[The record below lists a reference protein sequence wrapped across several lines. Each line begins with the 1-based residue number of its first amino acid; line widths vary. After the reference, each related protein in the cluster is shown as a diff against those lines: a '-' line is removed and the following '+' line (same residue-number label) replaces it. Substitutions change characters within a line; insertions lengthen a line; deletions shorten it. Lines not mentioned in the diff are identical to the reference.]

1 MSRQPQANSRSQ
13 PTPRVGNLS
22 GRRRQVG
29 TDGIRSASSRSGT
42 QQTQSGGSPSTLPN
56 EQPSRLRPTPPNAT
70 GALERPPK
78 RPRRRTIQSTTYNDI
93 ETEPDAQALTEAIRL
108 SDDSSDEY
116 QNSRRSDQ
124 TESDTEPDTEDN
136 DIPDATGAGL
146 RHRSRTADVRTN
158 TRVSTVRVSTTS
170 GSQEAALVRRTPA
183 ARGRVVPG
191 RAYALPV
198 PLSSSVARYSAPLA
212 THSATTSGDRS
223 SSPAGESSTPHHED
237 IWLNTPS
244 RRNTATGVEAAVVTR
259 AKALILWYTLFVNPL
274 PGPVT
279 LTSQVHRAWLE
290 ALDHISDAENME
302 ASEEN
307 IKIVSGR
314 KYKGMSSVVLILK
327 DTQ

>member
-22 GRRRQVG
+22 GRRRQVE

-56 EQPSRLRPTPPNAT
+56 EQPSRVRAIPLRAT

-93 ETEPDAQALTEAIRL
+93 ETEPDAQAPTETVRL

-136 DIPDATGAGL
+136 DILDATGAGL
-146 RHRSRTADVRTN
+146 RHRSRTADGQTN
-158 TRVSTVRVSTTS
+158 NRVSTVRVSTTS

-191 RAYALPV
+191 RAYTPPV
-198 PLSSSVARYSAPLA
+198 LLSSSVARYPSPLA
-212 THSATTSGDRS
+212 THSVTTSGERS
-223 SSPAGESSTPHHED
+223 SSPAGGSSTPHDEH
-237 IWLNTPS
+237 ILLNTLS

-259 AKALILWYTLFVNPL
+259 AKALILWYTLFVDPL

-290 ALDHISDAENME
+290 ALDHISDAGDME
-302 ASEEN
+302 ASEES
-307 IKIVSGR
+307 IKIVSGHR
-314 KYKGMSSVVLILK
+314 YTGMTLP
-327 DTQ
+327 